1 MNIMR
6 ILGSVDSQAFL
17 PRNVVNF
24 QPWPTPRIF
33 RFPSPR
39 TSYLSFVSAQR
50 QFALS
55 SQQLWLQRWLGADQ
69 MLVAF
74 LPVLHKSESPSNQQ
88 RTRSVIVLQW
98 SCASPPLKYIFINIC
113 AFNYFSQG
121 FVRFV
126 MKIVLVDKMNQHQAG
141 FGFNHATHPKWLGW
155 TSAASIKPQSV
166 YLAFLVNKINC
177 LIYFW
182 PDLPQHCS
190 F

>member
-1 MNIMR
+1 MNNMR

-33 RFPSPR
+33 SLPPFICFCSK
-39 TSYLSFVSAQR
+39 AIC
-50 QFALS
+50 A
-55 SQQLWLQRWLGADQ
+55 QQLWLQRWLGADQ

-74 LPVLHKSESPSNQQ
+74 LPVLHKFELPSSQH

-98 SCASPPLKYIFINIC
+98 SCAFPPLKYIFVNIC
-113 AFNYFSQG
+113 ASNYFSQG

-126 MKIVLVDKMNQHQAG
+126 MKIVMVDKMNQHQAG
-141 FGFNHATHPKWLGW
+141 FGFNHPTHPKWLGW

>member
-1 MNIMR
+1 MR

-33 RFPSPR
+33 SLPPFICFCSK
-39 TSYLSFVSAQR
+39 AIC
-50 QFALS
+50 A
-55 SQQLWLQRWLGADQ
+55 QQLWLQRWLGADQ

-74 LPVLHKSESPSNQQ
+74 LPVLHKYELPSSQH
-88 RTRSVIVLQW
+88 RTVIVLQLQW
-98 SCASPPLKYIFINIC
+98 SCVFPPLKYIFVNIC

-121 FVRFV
+121 FV

-141 FGFNHATHPKWLGW
+141 FGFNHPTHPKWLWW
-155 TSAASIKPQSV
+155 TSASIKPQSV

-182 PDLPQHCS
+182 PDIPQHCS

>member
-1 MNIMR
+1 MNNMR

-33 RFPSPR
+33 SLPPFICFCSK
-39 TSYLSFVSAQR
+39 AIC
-50 QFALS
+50 A
-55 SQQLWLQRWLGADQ
+55 QQLWLQRWLGADQ
-69 MLVAF
+69 MLVVF
-74 LPVLHKSESPSNQQ
+74 LPLLHKSELPASQH
-88 RTRSVIVLQW
+88 RTR
-98 SCASPPLKYIFINIC
+98 
-113 AFNYFSQG
+113 G

-141 FGFNHATHPKWLGW
+141 FGFNHPTHPKWLGW